1 MVPFDEQVVILRSGA
16 AEVIPDAE
24 FDLRLKESVE
34 NRKPLRVKLG
44 LDPTAGHVTL
54 GWTVVLRKLRQFQDL
69 GHTAVL
75 IIGDFTAQVGD
86 PSGKS
91 ETRKPLSR
99 ETVMAHADALLDQ
112 FRLVLSKENLEIRYN
127 SEWLSQMRMQDV
139 LRLTSQYTV
148 ARMLERDDF
157 AKRYAEG
164 RPISLV
170 EFLYPM
176 MQGYDSVMVG
186 ADVELGGTDQTF
198 NLMMG
203 RDLQERLADGQ
214 RRPDDNL
221 PRKFLLPSSKEGS
234 CAFDFSDQL
243 QM

>member
-1 MVPFDEQVVILRSGA
+1 MRVPRCGA
-16 AEVIPDAE
+16 AYVMPDAD

-34 NRKPLRVKLG
+34 TGRPLRVKRG
-44 LDPTAGHVTL
+44 LDPTACDVTL

-75 IIGDFTAQVGD
+75 IIGDFTARVGD

-91 ETRKPLSR
+91 ETRKPLSP
-99 ETVMAHADALLDQ
+99 ETVMAYADALLDQ

-148 ARMLERDDF
+148 ARMLERHDF
-157 AKRYAEG
+157 AKRYAEA

-170 EFLYPM
+170 DFLYPM
-176 MQGYDSVMVG
+176 MQGYDTVV
-186 ADVELGGTDQTF
+186 VT
-198 NLMMG
+198 
-203 RDLQERLADGQ
+203 
-214 RRPDDNL
+214 P
-221 PRKFLLPSSKEGS
+221 
-234 CAFDFSDQL
+234 
-243 QM
+243 